1 VRTLYHQN
9 VMVYGGV
16 PPLAVAVNVSC
27 VLLESHEN
35 ALIVTDGVEFT
46 VHRSRGLS
54 RGRRTAARS
63 DRGRHRVLLAL
74 VRVGVRV
81 SVKVASSGPEPGT
94 PSSAASGIVLGTAGG
109 TQPIVVPVRTSMSSE
124 QTPGV
129 PLSSTRLT
137 FSATILLLWT

>member
-1 VRTLYHQN
+1 LYHQN

-16 PPLAVAVNVSC
+16 PPLAVAVNVGC

-35 ALIVTDGVEFT
+35 ALIVTDRVEFT

-63 DRGRHRVLLAL
+63 DRSRHRVLLAL

-81 SVKVASSGPEPGT
+81 SVKVASSGPEPAT
-94 PSSAASGIVLGTAGG
+94 PLSPASGVVLGTAGG
-109 TQPIVVPVRTSMSSE
+109 TQPIVAPVRTPISSV

-129 PLSSTRLT
+129 RLSSTRLT